1 MLAVTSDTEPVT
13 NSTYNTY
20 YHAYRNDANYWV
32 NVTQMGSV
40 SVSNGLALWNATGT
54 NAGASAPGV
63 ISETHSYGMI
73 LAALYNDKP
82 TFDRLS
88 ATVQAGIQYGN
99 SQNGSTGLFPWR
111 WVLTA
116 GTSVSPNTS
125 TIYSCSDSNSASDAD
140 INLGLAY
147 LYADKAADV
156 YGWSVTPSQGGSSY
170 QTMATNYIQAIR
182 QHDFSQ
188 TDTTLAN
195 RYVLAEGAAQ
205 ATSGFGSNVFHY
217 DYSDLRA
224 YQLFEAYDPFPSAN
238 PQSTGESFWATAVTT
253 TSTVWKALFDFG
265 DTDPRVTENAN
276 TGLINA
282 ATNYVKLSNPTYG
295 TLQAAF
301 SDYTQVQANRY
312 WTAYDSDAQ
321 RFPLRLLNYL
331 DAKAAQGQTDSAMY
345 GVAASNLNAL
355 GTSYVNA
362 SNHLASSV
370 PIADP
375 WSQSSSTIQDFTA
388 AGLLAWAGNDVLQST
403 NPAAAGIETSLKNSV
418 TTWVGSEIN
427 DTWTSPYD
435 NNAYAQPGNPDGFN
449 DSLTLWGLTVY
460 DQGRT
465 PLQLHMVQYDPSATV
480 ATVPGAPTSVVAV
493 SGNASLAVT
502 WTAPA
507 STGGSAITDYL
518 VKYSSN
524 SGSTWTNFSHAAST
538 ATSCTVTGLT
548 NGTAYV
554 IKVIARNSVG
564 ISLPSANSAPVGFG
578 CREPFYLQR
587 DTCSL
592 TVIAIPPVFIHIPM
606 KAPSGPTPIDMRRGC
621 TSEKG
626 ADPPPR
632 RYGEWAGAERSRAVA
647 ARDASADDWRLAT
660 ARPARAP
667 CRAATPCCRCCRE
680 ARFPLIRWISSHSW
694 AAFMSSRL
702 GTVRSSCARRVSDIA
717 ERYSPSQAFASR
729 ASGVSSSRI
738 FWSTE
743 SSRYSSSYDDI
754 AATCSLNRTLIR
766 RTSVGV

>member
-1 MLAVTSDTEPVT
+1 MLS
-13 NSTYNTY
+13 
-20 YHAYRNDANYWV
+20 V
-32 NVTQMGSV
+32 NPASSGS
-40 SVSNGLALWNATGT
+40 S
-54 NAGASAPGV
+54 AS
-63 ISETHSYGMI
+63 
-73 LAALYNDKP
+73 
-82 TFDRLS
+82 S
-88 ATVQAGIQYGN
+88 ATDNSNIAAFV
-99 SQNGSTGLFPWR
+99 SQN
-111 WVLTA
+111 
-116 GTSVSPNTS
+116 
-125 TIYSCSDSNSASDAD
+125 TIG
-140 INLGLAY
+140 IL
-147 LYADKAADV
+147 
-156 YGWSVTPSQGGSSY
+156 
-170 QTMATNYIQAIR
+170 
-182 QHDFSQ
+182 
-188 TDTTLAN
+188 
-195 RYVLAEGAAQ
+195 
-205 ATSGFGSNVFHY
+205 
-217 DYSDLRA
+217 
-224 YQLFEAYDPFPSAN
+224 
-238 PQSTGESFWATAVTT
+238 
-253 TSTVWKALFDFG
+253 
-265 DTDPRVTENAN
+265 
-276 TGLINA
+276 
-282 ATNYVKLSNPTYG
+282 
-295 TLQAAF
+295 
-301 SDYTQVQANRY
+301 
-312 WTAYDSDAQ
+312 
-321 RFPLRLLNYL
+321 
-331 DAKAAQGQTDSAMY
+331 
-345 GVAASNLNAL
+345 
-355 GTSYVNA
+355 
-362 SNHLASSV
+362 SV
-370 PIADP
+370 P
-375 WSQSSSTIQDFTA
+375 
-388 AGLLAWAGNDVLQST
+388 
-403 NPAAAGIETSLKNSV
+403 
-418 TTWVGSEIN
+418 GS
-427 DTWTSPYD
+427 
-435 NNAYAQPGNPDGFN
+435 
-449 DSLTLWGLTVY
+449 
-460 DQGRT
+460 
-465 PLQLHMVQYDPSATV
+465 
-480 ATVPGAPTSVVAV
+480 PTSVVAV
-493 SGNASLAVT
+493 SGNASLAVAWVAPKST
-502 WTAPA
+502 GSSVITDYLVKYSSNGGSTWTTFTDPVSTATSVNVTGLTNGTAYVIRVYARNADGSSLPSANSAPATPATVPGSPTSVVAVSLNTSLAVAWTAPT

-524 SGSTWTNFSHAAST
+524 NGVAGSWILFRDPVSTATSVIVTGLTNGTAYVIKVIARNAVDISLPSANSAPVTAGTVPGRPTSVVAFHSNTSLAVTWIAPDSTGGSPITNYLVQYSSTGGVAGTWTQYSTGSPIT